1 MEKPAPM
8 VDDIVNKAGCPM
20 HHSDAASN
28 PSRPAVFKSG
38 FVAELYPRF
47 CGQLDWDQGC
57 LAATNL
63 EVDRSDH
70 DLL

>member
-47 CGQLDWDQGC
+47 CGQLD
-57 LAATNL
+57 
-63 EVDRSDH
+63 
-70 DLL
+70 